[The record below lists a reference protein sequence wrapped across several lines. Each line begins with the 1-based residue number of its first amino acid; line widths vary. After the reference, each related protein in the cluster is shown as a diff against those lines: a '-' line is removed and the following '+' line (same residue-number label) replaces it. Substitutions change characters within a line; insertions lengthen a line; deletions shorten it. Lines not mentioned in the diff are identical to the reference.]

1 VKNPLDSPAAPF
13 VLIPCKTCIID
24 WWSKMVM
31 GVMNSWIRRAPNY
44 KMDKGLLLLSFIIAV
59 VAFLYAK
66 ELRLKEEK
74 QFVTPGVYLE
84 KQGDK
89 HEN

>member
-1 VKNPLDSPAAPF
+1 
-13 VLIPCKTCIID
+13 
-24 WWSKMVM
+24 MVM
-31 GVMNSWIRRAPNY
+31 GVIGSRKRKAPHY
-44 KMDKGLLLLSFIIAV
+44 KVDKGLLLLSFIIAV
-59 VAFLYAK
+59 AAFLYVKA
-66 ELRLKEEK
+66 LRLEEEK

>member
-1 VKNPLDSPAAPF
+1 
-13 VLIPCKTCIID
+13 
-24 WWSKMVM
+24 MVM
-31 GVMNSWIRRAPNY
+31 GVMNSWSRRVPNHRV
-44 KMDKGLLLLSFIIAV
+44 DKGLLLLSFIIAV
-59 VAFLYAK
+59 VAFLYVK